1 MTNIILNE
9 WKMFFRN
16 RVFIYLTIFFILS
29 LSLVVWMGIIQNS
42 AQQEY
47 RNKAQKHVRKQWD
60 NLEAMNPHRA
70 AHYGSYAFKP
80 NNLLSSM
87 DGGINDI
94 TGNVIQL
101 EGHVQNEIVYSEASQ
116 SLSISKFGKLK
127 SSLLLQYV
135 IPLFLIF
142 LAYGSISNE
151 KETQRLKLL
160 IFQGIPMTR
169 LVFAKSLSIW
179 IYGLSLLLATVFIQS
194 MLISSDP
201 EVFRRLT
208 LLVFSY
214 GSYYYIITS
223 LATYFSA
230 RLKNNTSA
238 LSAILATWILWT
250 IFLPKIWGNAVEK
263 IHPLPSRMAFKAAMK
278 EERSK
283 GIDGH
288 NPSDKR
294 REELKNKYL
303 TEYKVDS
310 LQQLPINFDGI
321 VMQEDE
327 EYGNLVWDKHF
338 GSNYTI
344 LQKQKGL
351 YQVSGLLNPFASLQS
366 ASMGFCGTDMIHHLD
381 FLKKAEDY
389 RRVLI
394 KALNDKHAYGGSKTG
409 DWGWTVDST
418 FFRSV
423 QGFSYISP
431 KINDQINHYLIDIL
445 CLLWWGLLVT
455 FMIKL
460 NTNKKII
467 L

>member
-1 MTNIILNE
+1 MINIILNE
-9 WKMFFRN
+9 WKMLVRN
-16 RVFIYLTIFFILS
+16 RVFIYLTIFFVLS
-29 LSLVVWMGIIQNS
+29 LILVVWMGIIQNS
-42 AQQEY
+42 TQQEY
-47 RNKAQKHVRKQWD
+47 RTNAQKHVRKQWD

-80 NNLLSSM
+80 NNLLNSM

-160 IFQGIPMTR
+160 IFQGISMTR
-169 LVFAKSLSIW
+169 LIFAKSLSIW
-179 IYGLSLLLATVFIQS
+179 IYGLSLLLITIVFQS
-194 MLISSDP
+194 LLISSDP
-201 EVFRRLT
+201 EVFQRLA
-208 LLVFSY
+208 LLILSY

-288 NPSDKR
+288 NPTDKR
-294 REELKNKYL
+294 REQLKNKYL

-338 GSNYTI
+338 GNNYNI
-344 LQKQKGL
+344 LQNQKGL

-409 DWGWTVDST
+409 DWGWTVGSM
-418 FFRSV
+418 FFKSV
-423 QGFSYISP
+423 EDFSYNTP
-431 KINDQINHYLIDIL
+431 KIIGLIIHYVVDLV
-445 CLLWWGLLVT
+445 CLLWWGLILT
-455 FMIKL
+455 IMIRY
-460 NTNKKII
+460 KINEDFSI
-467 L
+467 